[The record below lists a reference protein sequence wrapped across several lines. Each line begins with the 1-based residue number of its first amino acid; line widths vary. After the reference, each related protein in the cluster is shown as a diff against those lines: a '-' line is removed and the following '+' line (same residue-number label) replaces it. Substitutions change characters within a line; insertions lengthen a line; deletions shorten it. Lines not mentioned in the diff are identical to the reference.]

1 MNIAGE
7 VDEKALLALAAAGDE
22 TAFEALF
29 MKYRQKLYSFMLQ
42 LNGSGPAAEDVVQ
55 EVFFR
60 LWKERDKLAA
70 IVHFNSYLFRMAQN
84 QAINDFRKMARAT
97 LLPIEEASRPDTTH
111 TSVSGEEVEFKAL
124 RERVHEIIESLPPQ
138 QRKVYLLNREQGL
151 KHKEIASLLNIS
163 PSTVNKHL
171 VQALQALRTGL
182 GNHTDLLPVF
192 FLLLTAS
199 ENSPF

>member
-1 MNIAGE
+1 MNMSGE
-7 VDEKALLALAAAGDE
+7 QDEQALLASAAAGDE

-29 MKYRQKLYSFMLQ
+29 RKYGRKLYSFMLQ
-42 LNGSGPAAEDVVQ
+42 LNGAMAAEDIVQ

-60 LWKERDKLAA
+60 LWKERDKLAT
-70 IVHFNSYLFRMAQN
+70 ITHFNSYLFRMAQN

-97 LLPIEEASRPDTTH
+97 LLPIEEAGRPETTPVQG
-111 TSVSGEEVEFKAL
+111 SNEDIEFKAL
-124 RERVHEIIESLPPQ
+124 RERVHEIIDSLPPQ

-151 KHKEIASLLNIS
+151 KHKEIAELLNIS

-171 VQALQALRTGL
+171 VQALQALRAGL
-182 GNHTDLLPVF
+182 GNHTDLLQVC
-192 FLLLTAS
+192 LLLLSFS

>member
-1 MNIAGE
+1 MNMSGE
-7 VDEKALLALAAAGDE
+7 QDEQALLALAAAGDE

-29 MKYRQKLYSFMLQ
+29 RKYGRKLYSFMLQ
-42 LNGSGPAAEDVVQ
+42 LSGAMAAEDIVQ

-60 LWKERDKLAA
+60 LWKERDKLTT
-70 IVHFNSYLFRMAQN
+70 ITHFNSYLFRMARN

-97 LLPIEEASRPDTTH
+97 LLPIEEADLPETAPVPD
-111 TSVSGEEVEFKAL
+111 SNEEIEFKAL
-124 RERVHEIIESLPPQ
+124 RERVHEIIDSLPPQ

-151 KHKEIASLLNIS
+151 KHKEIAELLNIS

-182 GNHTDLLPVF
+182 GNHTDLLPVY
-192 FLLLTAS
+192 LLLLS
-199 ENSPF
+199 FSGNSPF